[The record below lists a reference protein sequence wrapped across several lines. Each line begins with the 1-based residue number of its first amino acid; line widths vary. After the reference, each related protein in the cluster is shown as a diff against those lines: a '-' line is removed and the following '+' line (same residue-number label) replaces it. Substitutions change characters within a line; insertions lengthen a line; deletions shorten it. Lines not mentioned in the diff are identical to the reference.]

1 MQTDHV
7 AQEPKPRRASGDY
20 HGTLHGYITK
30 RCRCSDCCQAQRD
43 YTATYR
49 ASDRGRDASRR
60 AASRNNFM
68 RQSALTWVRN
78 NHPEVIDAF
87 SAEWEEKLATQ
98 HRA

>member
-1 MQTDHV
+1 
-7 AQEPKPRRASGDY
+7 
-20 HGTLHGYITK
+20 
-30 RCRCSDCCQAQRD
+30 
-43 YTATYR
+43 
-49 ASDRGRDASRR
+49 
-60 AASRNNFM
+60 M